1 MALGQSQLFPLHSP
15 EHSGVLALKANLE
28 KERQLLLKS
37 CKDPRE
43 GGVLG
48 EIVR

>member
-1 MALGQSQLFPLHSP
+1 MALEQSQLFPLHSS
-15 EHSGVLALKANLE
+15 EHSGVLALKANLK

-37 CKDPRE
+37 CKNPRE